1 MTCPPPSSP
10 TQEECLPPHKR
21 RLRAAEEVNATRRSP
36 AFPGKILALPVFPLG
51 VKMMIFP
58 SPAALKSLRY
68 PRNSQLQTSA
78 RRRNQTNQTIP
89 AAATKPLTPTQSACL
104 PAKASSKKRLPLQ
117 QYFPR
122 PSQRSVASQSSKNA
136 YSVPSG
142 TGFKEQESILGFRRI
157 RSENSSGSSSFS
169 SRSLRAKRRRKPA
182 CTASFPSYDG
192 ASVHILAISSFTE
205 TDHRLSYS
213 CRTGRA
219 QGSLGYVQTR
229 RDLSRLDQGR
239 RGFGGRA
246 PRIACQNLTT
256 A

>member
-1 MTCPPPSSP
+1 M
-10 TQEECLPPHKR
+10 
-21 RLRAAEEVNATRRSP
+21 
-36 AFPGKILALPVFPLG
+36 
-51 VKMMIFP
+51 MMIFP

-68 PRNSQLQTSA
+68 PKNSQLQTSA
-78 RRRNQTNQTIP
+78 RRRNQTFQTNQTNQTIP
-89 AAATKPLTPTQSACL
+89 AAATKPLTPTQPACL
-104 PAKASSKKRLPLQ
+104 PAKASSRKRPPLQ

-122 PSQRSVASQSSKNA
+122 PSQCSVASRSSKNA
-136 YSVPSG
+136 YNVPSG
-142 TGFKEQESILGFRRI
+142 TGFKEQESILGFRRRI
-157 RSENSSGSSSFS
+157 RSENFSGSSSFS

>member
-1 MTCPPPSSP
+1 MAHWSFLRPHPPGIGPGHNKAAMDAAPSNWHCS
-10 TQEECLPPHKR
+10 R
-21 RLRAAEEVNATRRSP
+21 
-36 AFPGKILALPVFPLG
+36 
-51 VKMMIFP
+51 
-58 SPAALKSLRY
+58 
-68 PRNSQLQTSA
+68 
-78 RRRNQTNQTIP
+78 
-89 AAATKPLTPTQSACL
+89 
-104 PAKASSKKRLPLQ
+104 
-117 QYFPR
+117 
-122 PSQRSVASQSSKNA
+122 
-136 YSVPSG
+136 
-142 TGFKEQESILGFRRI
+142 FKEQESILGFRRI

-246 PRIACQNLTT
+246 PTIARQNLT
-256 A
+256 AA

>member
-1 MTCPPPSSP
+1 MAHWSFLRPHPPGIGPGHNKAAMDAAPSNWHCS
-10 TQEECLPPHKR
+10 R
-21 RLRAAEEVNATRRSP
+21 
-36 AFPGKILALPVFPLG
+36 
-51 VKMMIFP
+51 
-58 SPAALKSLRY
+58 
-68 PRNSQLQTSA
+68 
-78 RRRNQTNQTIP
+78 
-89 AAATKPLTPTQSACL
+89 
-104 PAKASSKKRLPLQ
+104 
-117 QYFPR
+117 
-122 PSQRSVASQSSKNA
+122 
-136 YSVPSG
+136 
-142 TGFKEQESILGFRRI
+142 FKEQESILGFRRRI
-157 RSENSSGSSSFS
+157 RSENFSGSSSFS

-229 RDLSRLDQGR
+229 RDLSRLGQGR

-246 PRIACQNLTT
+246 PRMARQNLTT

>member
-1 MTCPPPSSP
+1 MPFRSCPLCSDRSTARTCPPPSSP

-21 RLRAAEEVNATRRSP
+21 RLRAAEDVNATRRSP

-68 PRNSQLQTSA
+68 PRSSQLQTSA

-136 YSVPSG
+136 SVFHPELGSKSRKAFLDSGEFGARIPAEVLPSHPALY
-142 TGFKEQESILGFRRI
+142 EQRDGEILPAPPPSHLTMAPASI
-157 RSENSSGSSSFS
+157 S
-169 SRSLRAKRRRKPA
+169 
-182 CTASFPSYDG
+182 
-192 ASVHILAISSFTE
+192 
-205 TDHRLSYS
+205 
-213 CRTGRA
+213 
-219 QGSLGYVQTR
+219 
-229 RDLSRLDQGR
+229 
-239 RGFGGRA
+239 
-246 PRIACQNLTT
+246 
-256 A
+256 

>member
-36 AFPGKILALPVFPLG
+36 AFPGKILALSVFPLG

-89 AAATKPLTPTQSACL
+89 AAATKPLTPTQPACL
-104 PAKASSKKRLPLQ
+104 RAPFQRKPLPGRAPPLQ

-122 PSQRSVASQSSKNA
+122 PSQCSVASRSSKNA
-136 YSVPSG
+136 YNVPSG
-142 TGFKEQESILGFRRI
+142 TGFKEQESILGFRRRI
-157 RSENSSGSSSFS
+157 RSENFSGSSSFS

-213 CRTGRA
+213 SRTGRA
-219 QGSLGYVQTR
+219 QGSLGYI
-229 RDLSRLDQGR
+229 
-239 RGFGGRA
+239 GGA
-246 PRIACQNLTT
+246 HK
-256 A
+256 

>member
-1 MTCPPPSSP
+1 MPLLRVKKKFCSP
-10 TQEECLPPHKR
+10 T
-21 RLRAAEEVNATRRSP
+21 TRP
-36 AFPGKILALPVFPLG
+36 AFFTHHSSAT
-51 VKMMIFP
+51 MDAAP
-58 SPAALKSLRY
+58 SNWHCSR
-68 PRNSQLQTSA
+68 
-78 RRRNQTNQTIP
+78 
-89 AAATKPLTPTQSACL
+89 
-104 PAKASSKKRLPLQ
+104 
-117 QYFPR
+117 
-122 PSQRSVASQSSKNA
+122 
-136 YSVPSG
+136 
-142 TGFKEQESILGFRRI
+142 FKEQESILGFRRI

-246 PRIACQNLTT
+246 PRMARQNLTT